1 MPRSAEQVR
10 WDFVQEWLRK
20 AEADRFAAEVLL
32 GVNQTDYYAVAFHAQ
47 QAAEKWLKAF
57 LVRYQIPFP
66 KTHDIGYLLKLAAQA
81 DAALPQ
87 ELADAELLTPFGVD
101 FRYPGAEI
109 VDRAMAAQA
118 VAWAT
123 MVKDAVLARLQSYL
137 AAGRPQ

>member
-1 MPRSAEQVR
+1 M
-10 WDFVQEWLRK
+10 K
-20 AEADRFAAEVLL
+20 AL
-32 GVNQTDYYAVAFHAQ
+32 
-47 QAAEKWLKAF
+47 

-109 VDRAMAAQA
+109 VDRAMVAQA

-123 MVKDAVLARLQSYL
+123 MVKDAVLNRLQSYL